1 MADQETKNPWPNLDI
16 NELLKQ
22 FQIPGVDLGKW
33 AESQRENIKALQE
46 ANQTAV
52 KGWQSLMTRQAEI
65 LRESL
70 EAWQEAVT
78 GGAASEPGEIA
89 QKQLDLGQKAFG
101 KALSNMRELAEI
113 AIKSQSEAADIIRK
127 RVEQSFRDLQDRG

>member
-1 MADQETKNPWPNLDI
+1 MADQEAKNPWPNLDI

-52 KGWQSLMTRQAEI
+52 QGWQSLMTRQAEI
-65 LRESL
+65 LRESM
-70 EAWQEAVT
+70 EAWQQAIQDSTVS
-78 GGAASEPGEIA
+78 APAEIA
-89 QKQLDLGQKAFG
+89 QKQLELGQKAFG

-113 AIKSQSEAADIIRK
+113 AIKSQTEAADIIRK
-127 RVEQSFRDLQDRG
+127 RVEQNLRDLQNR

>member
-1 MADQETKNPWPNLDI
+1 MADQESKSPWPNLDI
-16 NELLKQ
+16 GELLKQ

-33 AESQRENIKALQE
+33 AESQRDNIKALQE

-52 KGWQSLMTRQAEI
+52 QGWQSLMTRQAEL

-70 EAWQEAVT
+70 EAWQQALSNSTSSAPAEMV
-78 GGAASEPGEIA
+78 
-89 QKQLDLGQKAFG
+89 QKQLELGQKAFG

-127 RVEQSFRDLQDRG
+127 RFEQNLTDLRNR

>member
-1 MADQETKNPWPNLDI
+1 MADQETKSPWPNLDV

-52 KGWQSLMTRQAEI
+52 QGWQNLMTRQAEI
-65 LRESL
+65 LRESI
-70 EAWQEAVT
+70 EAWQQSVT
-78 GGAASEPGEIA
+78 EGAASEPGEVA
-89 QKQLDLGQKAFG
+89 QKQLELGQKAFG
-101 KALSNMRELAEI
+101 KALSNMRELAEM
-113 AIKSQSEAADIIRK
+113 AIKSQTEAADIIRK
-127 RVEQSFRDLQDRG
+127 RVEQNLRDLQNR